1 MRVLA
6 FSEGPN
12 HVCYRYRLE
21 AFAWALADLGWT
33 LESLPLAPN
42 TFERSPQLRE
52 ASGADVV
59 ILQRK
64 LLPLWQLH
72 RLRRYARVL
81 VYDFDDALFCRDS
94 YNRKGP
100 ASWTRLAHFWATIFA
115 ADAVIAGNGF
125 LREQAAA
132 YVGPDKIHL
141 IPTCVSPESY
151 PTAKHERRGA
161 QVRLVWIGQHST
173 LPCLYLADPLL
184 EAASARTPGI
194 ELRVVCNKFPR
205 LHGVRVAPR
214 QWSQAGEAGEIAE
227 ADIGV
232 SYLPD
237 DEWSRGKCGLKVL
250 QYMAAGLP
258 VVANPV
264 GMNREMVLHG
274 ETGFLAQTAD
284 EWADAVARLAESPR
298 LRARMGAAGRK
309 LVEQRYGIV
318 RWAPEFAR
326 LIDRLGRGAAPTDG
340 VVQQRFE
347 AASDEAADA
356 DDFTNITRRQ
366 APVSASPRSERAA

>member
-52 ASGADVV
+52 AQGADVV

-115 ADAVIAGNGF
+115 ADAVVAGNAF
-125 LREQAAA
+125 LRDQASA
-132 YVGPDKIHL
+132 YVGADKVHL
-141 IPTCVSPESY
+141 IPTCVAPASY
-151 PTAKHERRGA
+151 PMARHVRRGA
-161 QVRLVWIGQHST
+161 DVRLIWIGQHST

-184 EAASARTPGI
+184 ETASARTPGI
-194 ELRVVCNKFPR
+194 ELHVICNQFPR
-205 LHGVRVAPR
+205 LHGIPVVPR
-214 QWSQAGEAGEIAE
+214 QWSQAGEAREIAE

-264 GMNREMVLHG
+264 GMNCEMVIHG
-274 ETGFLAQTAD
+274 VTGFLAQTA
-284 EWADAVARLAESPR
+284 EQWADAVAALAASPQ
-298 LRARMGAAGRK
+298 LRSEMGAAGRE
-309 LVEQRYGIV
+309 LAASRYGIN

-326 LIDRLGRGAAPTDG
+326 LIDRMGHAAAGRVPDDERLVDTSMDVDSSTFGEPRVSIPFAPPT
-340 VVQQRFE
+340 
-347 AASDEAADA
+347 
-356 DDFTNITRRQ
+356 
-366 APVSASPRSERAA
+366 ERAA